1 MMSHGNHRKSQK
13 FTRIM
18 TAQEIITIEDYKK
31 RISDL
36 IDEVEQ
42 TIGCKI
48 QSVNISPKRGSML
61 IRGVKFNIEL

>member
-1 MMSHGNHRKSQK
+1 MALFFFYQEFENW
-13 FTRIM
+13 RIM

-48 QSVNISPKRGSML
+48 QSVNISPKRGTML

>member
-1 MMSHGNHRKSQK
+1 
-13 FTRIM
+13 M

-36 IDEVEQ
+36 IDEVEK

-48 QSVNISPKRGSML
+48 QSVNITPKQENML
-61 IRGVKFNIEL
+61 IRGVKFHVEF

>member
-1 MMSHGNHRKSQK
+1 
-13 FTRIM
+13 M

-48 QSVNISPKRGSML
+48 QSVNISQKRGSML

>member
-1 MMSHGNHRKSQK
+1 MN
-13 FTRIM
+13 
-18 TAQEIITIEDYKK
+18 AQEIITIEDYKK

-48 QSVNISPKRGSML
+48 QSVNISPKHGTML
-61 IRGVKFNIEL
+61 IRGVKFNLEL

>member
-1 MMSHGNHRKSQK
+1 
-13 FTRIM
+13 M
-18 TAQEIITIEDYKK
+18 TAQEIITFEDYKK

-48 QSVNISPKRGSML
+48 QSVNITPKCGTML
-61 IRGVKFNIEL
+61 IRGVKFYIEL

>member
-1 MMSHGNHRKSQK
+1 
-13 FTRIM
+13 M
-18 TAQEIITIEDYKK
+18 TAQEIIAIEDYKK

-48 QSVNISPKRGSML
+48 QSVNISPKRGTML